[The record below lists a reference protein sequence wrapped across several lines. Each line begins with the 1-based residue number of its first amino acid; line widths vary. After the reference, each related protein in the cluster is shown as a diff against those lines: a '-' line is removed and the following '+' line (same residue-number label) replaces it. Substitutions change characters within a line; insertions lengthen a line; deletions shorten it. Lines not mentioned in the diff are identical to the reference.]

1 MPTTAGRAAG
11 VVCATVLLVA
21 TTSLTGA
28 AVVDDGPPPEPA
40 GGVSA
45 ADLRDSVR
53 AYRAEPARAYSLE
66 RAVTRL
72 GEGIEREGGAAVISL
87 STDLLFAPNSWDLP
101 GSAPGRIAVS
111 TPTVDLPTDVPNG
124 ATVQVTG
131 HTDSRPTIG
140 QDFDNQELSERRA
153 EAVAAALGAER
164 PDLDLQVS
172 GVGHTDPAV
181 PEDPEDPDTYA
192 ANRRVE
198 IRYED

>member
-101 GSAPGRIAVS
+101 GSAPGRIAELVA
-111 TPTVDLPTDVPNG
+111 DVPDD
-124 ATVQVTG
+124 ATVQVVG